1 MQRRI
6 KVILVGETEV
16 GKTSLITQ
24 YTEQKF
30 TNAYIATYAND
41 RVHKAITIDNE
52 TLNLEIWDTIGQEKM
67 RALNKIFMKNADIA
81 LLIYDVTSQ
90 KTFNEIKYWHK
101 VIEDANGKDN
111 VVFGLVGNK
120 SDLFEKQVVNL
131 NEAKNLANELN
142 IDCFETS
149 AKDFSSINKVFER
162 VCKLFYEKEKKKQKA
177 LNNNDIFNST
187 IKNKSHSKSNINS
200 KTNSNNHENNIIENN
215 DIQKENDNEKHV
227 NENKNNNTNNENN
240 TIILTHENKKKKK
253 FRC

>member
-1 MQRRI
+1 MRRRI

-41 RVHKAITIDNE
+41 RVHKSITIDNE

-120 SDLFEKQVVNL
+120 SDLFEKQVVYMK
-131 NEAKNLANELN
+131 EASILANELN

-162 VCKLFYEKEKKKQKA
+162 LCKLFYEKEKKKQKD
-177 LNNNDIFNST
+177 LTISDTFNS
-187 IKNKSHSKSNINS
+187 IIFQSPSNSNIKS
-200 KTNSNNHENNIIENN
+200 ESNSNNHNNNIIENN
-215 DIQKENDNEKHV
+215 DIQNQNNNEKNI
-227 NENKNNNTNNENN
+227 NENENN
-240 TIILTHENKKKKK
+240 NNNNGNNTITLTAENKKKKK

>member
-162 VCKLFYEKEKKKQKA
+162 LCKLFYEKEKKKQKD
-177 LNNNDIFNST
+177 LTISDTFNS
-187 IKNKSHSKSNINS
+187 IIFQSPSNSNIKS
-200 KTNSNNHENNIIENN
+200 ESNSNNHNNNIIENN
-215 DIQKENDNEKHV
+215 DIQNQNNNEKNI
-227 NENKNNNTNNENN
+227 NENENN
-240 TIILTHENKKKKK
+240 NNNNGNNTITLTAENKKKKK